1 MSQLSHP
8 PYSAAAAAATGVVKA
23 RRNDRDDMKG
33 TRRSRERE
41 RKKEKNTYNI
51 YKNDVRWWRNRR
63 VTSGALTFWAT
74 ATAGSDDTISLLFL
88 RGL

>member
-8 PYSAAAAAATGVVKA
+8 PYSAAAAAASGVVKA

-41 RKKEKNTYNI
+41 KERKKKTHTT

-63 VTSGALTFWAT
+63 VTSGAADVL
-74 ATAGSDDTISLLFL
+74 GDGD
-88 RGL
+88 GG